1 MKVDVT
7 PVFLELGEAMSRNLE
22 FSHCDDVWESY
33 GEEAIT
39 ETNLLEIRRRH
50 PEHVRIR
57 TFPKPVEA
65 TNSADWEWHG
75 ARLKSRSRLDF
86 AGSPRVDRLA

>member
-7 PVFLELGEAMSRNLE
+7 PAVLELGDAMSRNLE
-22 FSHCDDVWESY
+22 FSACDDVWVSY
-33 GEEAIT
+33 GDEAIT

-50 PEHVRIR
+50 RKHARVR

-65 TNSADWEWHG
+65 TNSTDWGWHG
-75 ARLKSRSRLDF
+75 ARLKS
-86 AGSPRVDRLA
+86 PT